1 MRSVWGTRLFH
12 CYGCSPEGILLIWP
26 MQHPPRVLR
35 LSWDQTHLPTHGLTV
50 YKDMT
55 RGSSKRPDFS
65 WSVTCCQAWDL
76 RVTLGRHCT
85 TRWRVQPVGFVQSH
99 IALGDR
105 GGKEPKTRHHME
117 TRCFCRETDPWLDVA
132 VVNLQLEPFFFS
144 EVEVQSPSN
153 VQRVK
158 LPGPLDA
165 VALLAKK
172 WSTSS
177 EDLLMNQRSPDI
189 FFSLPQRTADE
200 SRRFARTWDVQKI
213 PKVWQPF
220 RKSASPGFTAG
231 SSITWTKW
239 LKKLGLSY
247 GIFLYISLN
256 QMLDLLAS

>member
-1 MRSVWGTRLFH
+1 
-12 CYGCSPEGILLIWP
+12 

-55 RGSSKRPDFS
+55 RGSSKRPDSS

-117 TRCFCRETDPWLDVA
+117 TRCFCRETDPGLDVA
-132 VVNLQLEPFFFS
+132 VVNLQLEPFFFLAKWNFS
-144 EVEVQSPSN
+144 RHPMCKGSNFRDHWMQSPCW
-153 VQRVK
+153 R
-158 LPGPLDA
+158 
-165 VALLAKK
+165 KK

-177 EDLLMNQRSPDI
+177 ED
-189 FFSLPQRTADE
+189 PQGTADE

-213 PKVWQPF
+213 PRVWQPF
-220 RKSASPGFTAG
+220 RKSASPG
-231 SSITWTKW
+231 
-239 LKKLGLSY
+239 
-247 GIFLYISLN
+247 
-256 QMLDLLAS
+256 